1 MAARPTLKTV
11 AQAVGVTANTVS
23 LALRGSPLV
32 AEKTKTAI
40 LAEARRQ
47 GYQHDAAAQAL
58 RCGRSRVI
66 TLAFGDIAN
75 PLFAIK
81 IKLLAQQF
89 AQAGYETL
97 ILNTDEAEETE
108 VKAIRTALSRKVE
121 GVVLCP
127 CQKGR
132 EALELLHGQCVPCV
146 LIGRQF
152 DSPQEDAVVWDD
164 RRGGYL
170 ATRRLLELGCRQ
182 PLYLTATPSIS
193 SARLRLEGF
202 RQALAEAG
210 MPENGLVREVS
221 PLGDDLGRLLD
232 TLPKETDGVF
242 AFNDLL
248 AWRLMCML
256 KRPLPVVGFDD
267 IQSALAAPIP
277 LSSIHSD
284 LEEETRLTARLLL
297 ERIEQPERPLQ
308 TLVMPVSLT
317 VRDARKNEKAT
328 GSR

>member
-40 LAEARRQ
+40 LTEARRQ

-66 TLAFGDIAN
+66 ALAFGDIAN

-132 EALELLHGQCVPCV
+132 EALELLHGQCVSCV

-170 ATRRLLELGCRQ
+170 AC
-182 PLYLTATPSIS
+182 
-193 SARLRLEGF
+193 
-202 RQALAEAG
+202 
-210 MPENGLVREVS
+210 
-221 PLGDDLGRLLD
+221 
-232 TLPKETDGVF
+232 TD
-242 AFNDLL
+242 
-248 AWRLMCML
+248 C
-256 KRPLPVVGFDD
+256 P
-267 IQSALAAPIP
+267 
-277 LSSIHSD
+277 
-284 LEEETRLTARLLL
+284 
-297 ERIEQPERPLQ
+297 
-308 TLVMPVSLT
+308 
-317 VRDARKNEKAT
+317 
-328 GSR
+328 

>member
-40 LAEARRQ
+40 LTEARRQ

-66 TLAFGDIAN
+66 ALAFGDIAN

-89 AQAGYETL
+89 ARAGYETL

-132 EALELLHGQCVPCV
+132 EALELLHGQGVSCV

-170 ATRRLLELGCRQ
+170 ATRRLLELGCRH

-193 SARLRLEGF
+193 SARLRLEGCLLYTSD
-202 RQALAEAG
+202 AA
-210 MPENGLVREVS
+210 
-221 PLGDDLGRLLD
+221 DD
-232 TLPKETDGVF
+232 
-242 AFNDLL
+242 
-248 AWRLMCML
+248 
-256 KRPLPVVGFDD
+256 
-267 IQSALAAPIP
+267 
-277 LSSIHSD
+277 
-284 LEEETRLTARLLL
+284 
-297 ERIEQPERPLQ
+297 
-308 TLVMPVSLT
+308 
-317 VRDARKNEKAT
+317 
-328 GSR
+328 